1 MKKLSYYLKQHIP
14 GYLFAILSMVIAVSL
29 DLLTPQVTRH
39 IVDDVLVGGQMGKLK
54 YLLLAIL
61 LIGIGRCIFQYTKE
75 FTFDKISSTIATD
88 MRRDLFAHIQ
98 SLSADFFDKT
108 STGELMARV
117 KANMRRTYAGEDRE
131 KAEAPSGG
139 GLRVSKDNGMVYKNG
154 HPLELSAREFDIL
167 CFLSA
172 APGRVFSREE
182 LMEQVWGYDYYG
194 DLRAV
199 DVAIRRLREKIED
212 EPASPRYI
220 ITKRGM
226 GYYFADGE

>member
-98 SLSADFFDKT
+98 SLSANFFDKT

-117 KANMRRTYAGEDRE
+117 KDDIDRIWNALGYVGMLMME
-131 KAEAPSGG
+131 VAFHVTVILFCMYS
-139 GLRVSKDNGMVYKNG
+139 LNSK
-154 HPLELSAREFDIL
+154 LAIL
-167 CFLSA
+167 PTLCMIFCAVLA
-172 APGRVFSREE
+172 I
-182 LMEQVWGYDYYG
+182 LMENRLGTIYEEISEEKDAEYYG
-194 DLRAV
+194 WTH
-199 DVAIRRLREKIED
+199 K
-212 EPASPRYI
+212 
-220 ITKRGM
+220 
-226 GYYFADGE
+226 

>member
-154 HPLELSAREFDIL
+154 HPLGLSAREFDIL